1 MACSTMRRSELDPDP
16 LRQFEAWFREAEQ
29 REVPVPET
37 MTVATATR
45 AGAPSARQVL
55 LKSFD
60 ERGFV
65 FFSSSSSRKGRE
77 LAENPR
83 AALLLHWPPLGRQV
97 RIEGSVAPIA
107 PEESDRNFR
116 SRPLGSRLS
125 AAASRQSEVAESR
138 EELEQA
144 VETLRAA
151 TGHGELPRPEH
162 WGGYRVEPAEYEF
175 WEHREDRLHDRFRYR
190 REAGGWR
197 LDRLF
202 P

>member
-1 MACSTMRRSELDPDP
+1 MEEHDLDPDP

-107 PEESDRNFR
+107 PEESDRYFR

-162 WGGYRVEPAEYEF
+162 WGGYRIELESIEF
-175 WEHREDRLHDRFRYR
+175 WQGREDRMHDRLLYR
-190 REAGGWR
+190 RVDKGWTRVR
-197 LDRLF
+197 LA